1 MTVANFQI
9 KLTYNFPF
17 VQVREIDHPMGIDK
31 LRLLYSYVLCWSHID
46 NRTDVGVSGAE
57 PDGYWY
63 VVLCTY
69 STKVILIKGSQQQ
82 DILVP

>member
-1 MTVANFQI
+1 M
-9 KLTYNFPF
+9 
-17 VQVREIDHPMGIDK
+17 R
-31 LRLLYSYVLCWSHID
+31 
-46 NRTDVGVSGAE
+46 GAE

-82 DILVP
+82 DLYIVRIIESVDSISRDGSDCP